1 MDYIFAHCDKFYT
14 LPPAKDQAE
23 SEAWVF
29 EIIGI
34 DRRRFHSLHFD
45 EILDIG
51 DKYQQQKHQP
61 ADGVRAENH
70 GRKTRINYRISPWNV
85 SKYYPEVK
93 SDVILNIIYE
103 SEYQDEEFDLST
115 PDKRFIGTVE
125 LILPPNSPKNLS
137 LKCQLSLNTEGM
149 LDVEASEPLGKK
161 VKAAFNIRVL

>member
-1 MDYIFAHCDKFYT
+1 M
-14 LPPAKDQAE
+14 
-23 SEAWVF
+23 
-29 EIIGI
+29 
-34 DRRRFHSLHFD
+34 
-45 EILDIG
+45 
-51 DKYQQQKHQP
+51 
-61 ADGVRAENH
+61 
-70 GRKTRINYRISPWNV
+70 
-85 SKYYPEVK
+85 
-93 SDVILNIIYE
+93 NIIYE